1 MLKNPALNGNRMP
14 KEIVEHMD
22 TEKLV
27 LWGWEPGPIGQA
39 ASRARTISSA
49 SLYCPEIC

>member
-27 LWGWEPGPIGQA
+27 LWGWEPG
-39 ASRARTISSA
+39 ASRFQFLTVNSWN
-49 SLYCPEIC
+49 C